1 VPPPTNVLTMTPK
14 ILLQVR
20 PQVHQHLRHWSAE
33 ARRIPSPELRRQAL
47 ASIAAKTFHCEG
59 AGIYSL
65 LAEERSREALR
76 FIVAY
81 QTISDYLDNLCDR
94 GSSRDAADFRA
105 LHAALADALT
115 PGAALADYYRYRE
128 ERDDGGYLA
137 GLVTTCQQ
145 VLAALPASD
154 LIAPYLHELADD
166 YCTLQVYKHLRRD
179 ERLPPLRAWF
189 AEREEALPAM
199 AWQEFAAACGSTL
212 GIFCLVAHGCRED
225 CTALLARQTR
235 AAFFPWVQGLH
246 ILLDYLVDQ
255 EEDRRFGE
263 LNFCSYYCD
272 QREMAARLASFYAQ
286 ANVSVAALPDA
297 PFHHLINKGLLA
309 IYCADRKVRAQKEVR
324 MVARRLVLLGG
335 AEGLLLYLLC
345 WLYQRTAR
353 S

>member
-1 VPPPTNVLTMTPK
+1 MPPPTNVLSLTPK

-59 AGIYSL
+59 AGVYSL
-65 LAEERSREALR
+65 LAGEHSREALR

-94 GSSRDAADFRA
+94 GRSRDAADFRA

-115 PGAALADYYRYRE
+115 PGAALADYYRCRE

-137 GLVTTCQQ
+137 GLVATCQQ
-145 VLAALPASD
+145 VLAGLPASD

-166 YCTLQVYKHLRRD
+166 YCTLQVYKHLRRED
-179 ERLPPLRAWF
+179 GLPLLQAWF
-189 AEREEALPAM
+189 AEREPALPAM

-225 CTALLARQTR
+225 CTPLLARQTHT
-235 AAFFPWVQGLH
+235 AFFPWVQGLH
-246 ILLDYLVDQ
+246 ILLDYLIDQ
-255 EEDRRFGE
+255 EEDRRCGE
-263 LNFCSYYCD
+263 LNFCFYYRS
-272 QREMAARLASFYAQ
+272 QREMVTRLAYFYAQ
-286 ANVSVAALPDA
+286 ANASVSALPEA
-297 PFHHLINKGLLA
+297 PFHRLVNKGLLA
-309 IYCADRKVRAQKEVR
+309 IYCSDRKVHAQRDVR
-324 MVARRLVLLGG
+324 SAVRRLVVLGG
-335 AEGLLLYLLC
+335 AEGLLLYLAC